1 MISVGKCFDTPPT
14 KKNSGTFWHVQS
26 ILNVI
31 KYTLIPLTLISEKLV
46 TFHEHHNRKPFL
58 NLIKIACGCYGAYL
72 KIIGILKHVSF

>member
-1 MISVGKCFDTPPT
+1 MDTGGNPAEEIVH
-14 KKNSGTFWHVQS
+14 KLAREGGIIACSS
-26 ILNVI
+26 YVI